1 VKYHWHVAVGHIAD
15 TIILFARKHEIDRIV
30 MGTHGR
36 SALTHLLLGSV
47 ASDVSRA
54 AGIPVTLV
62 K

>member
-1 VKYHWHVAVGHIAD
+1 
-15 TIILFARKHEIDRIV
+15 

-47 ASDVSRA
+47 ASDVSRS